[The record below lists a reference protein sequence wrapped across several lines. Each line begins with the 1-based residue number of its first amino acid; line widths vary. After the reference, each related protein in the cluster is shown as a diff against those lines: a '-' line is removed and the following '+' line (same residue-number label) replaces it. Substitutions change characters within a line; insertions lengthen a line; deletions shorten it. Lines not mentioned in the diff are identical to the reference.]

1 MGENEKLGFPIY
13 FPSQPMCNDVGCI
26 TNVPTIEYVG
36 LDTSGNPIDKPNT
49 SCGTI
54 PKLGPTDLQRFA
66 SAKAEMDAMA
76 IKYKPIADRLV
87 KEIYESSQKPIELL
101 SEETTQQIHK
111 AFEDIQ
117 KTMDKDFPM
126 AFAKRKV
133 RKHYKPKF
141 TL

>member
-1 MGENEKLGFPIY
+1 MGENDKLGFPIY
-13 FPSQPMCNDVGCI
+13 FPSQPMCNDVGCA
-26 TNVPTIEYVG
+26 TNVPTIEYIG
-36 LDTSGNPIDKPNT
+36 LATSGNPIFKSNT

-54 PKLGPTDLQRFA
+54 PKLYPTDSQRFA

-76 IKYKPIADRLV
+76 IKYKPIADGLV

-101 SEETTQQIHK
+101 SEETAQQINEVFNK
-111 AFEDIQ
+111 ER
-117 KTMDKDFPM
+117 KTMKGFPIV
-126 AFAKRKV
+126 FTKPTK

>member
-1 MGENEKLGFPIY
+1 MGENEELGWFPRYIGG
-13 FPSQPMCNDVGCI
+13 QPICNDVGCI

-36 LDTSGNPIDKPNT
+36 IDTSGKPIYKPNT

-54 PKLGPTDLQRFA
+54 PKPSPTHAERMA
-66 SAKAEMDAMA
+66 SLKAEVDAMA
-76 IKYKPIADRLV
+76 EKYTPVIDKLMEKV
-87 KEIYESSQKPIELL
+87 YESSQKPIKLL
-101 SEETTQQIHK
+101 SEETAQQISK
-111 AFEDIQ
+111 AFEDIR

-126 AFAKRKV
+126 ALKPAK